1 MKYKI
6 ISYNLLNSNLNYRL
20 NDNKLFVFHNG
31 LSFSKSNIDI
41 NLDLIIDNEGNID
54 NSLNIKIEKIDSD
67 TYKIKYADLSY
78 ELVDILFY
86 YLDDNN
92 IRQYVAKEDVTIK
105 PDGTLEY
112 NGHIVKTYYK
122 NDNGYILTGDYT
134 DFINSNN
141 IDLRNEELINLEQ
154 EVINI
159 NGTIKDLEYQNSE
172 YGKVFD
178 IDYILYND
186 YEKNIEQLQYD
197 NLNLQVQFNENIKN
211 STNSFYTY
219 KHQYYTKTKKRIQ
232 KAWGPISTTQAQ
244 DLVDQYLYDDTN
256 GALMEMN
263 NLAGYYSPGNNEYS
277 GLNAGHK
284 AAKYY
289 EFLFMQDIESIN
301 KELSYYNDYIEQST
315 WINQKSIN
323 QNNKTIKEKQN
334 LLLAK
339 KNILE
344 QRYNTIRNTY
354 YSSCIE
360 KNNHLL
366 DYYNKLKTKKEYE
379 LNQLKKQVP
388 IMFLIDSN
396 KKVIYGF
403 NEYNNLSII
412 FDKYNNQLL
421 FDFDTNNIKSITTD
435 DNKKIE
441 LKYNSNNKLVSVIND
456 IGKNLKIEYEND
468 RVKSIINDNDITN
481 INYVDNRIFEIIDNS
496 NIGYRLYYNNDDY
509 IDEIEKYNTNAEYKS
524 LCNYLY
530 NDNIITLID
539 KTKYVMDGSDFL
551 YSKYDYIFDNDNSL
565 LNEIE
570 YRNDE
575 IYNILGYEFDSNHC
589 NFTFNTNKNDDIIY
603 SKTNESFT
611 GIKTYNVSLPQI
623 IKTDYTLYA
632 ILEAE
637 SYSNINEYRTTAYCS
652 HTYNIS
658 NIKYE
663 IRINL
668 VYSNETIT
676 YGVSLNPD
684 IISKQLVAIPI
695 TLKEDING
703 KAIRPNSISIN
714 VDYSNNNGSCNII
727 NLKLAD
733 CSYQYIEYNMGI
745 SPKELWVNDIKY
757 PIIEDSIK
765 TGYVIKNNHIE
776 YEYNINELKEKEINY
791 ISYEKYDLSNNL
803 IETINENIENKYY
816 YDNNSNIIKII
827 DSKSNVIEYEYDD
840 KGNIIKEI
848 SYSKSDSS
856 NKIINE
862 SKYEENGSIK
872 SLSNELG
879 YYYKYK
885 DNYIETPS
893 GFIIDKNDSN
903 IKSDLLSHSNLI
915 KNGKLEQE
923 TSGDIKYS
931 YTYDEWGYESSLLIN
946 DNLYMRFQYNEYLGN
961 KYYVSKLNDNT
972 GYMKVTDSY
981 DKLLSIYKINNE
993 TEDLILNY
1001 NYDSSDNLISITD
1014 KDNNTIESYEYID
1027 NKLSKL
1033 TNDNYIKKYSN
1044 DIYLNT
1050 ISVSYDNDEYD
1061 YEYNN
1066 DNNLITLTHNDY
1078 EENIDYDSLK
1088 RIKELNSNII
1098 SNNYEYLNINNRSTN
1113 LVKIHKQKYNNKAI
1127 YNKFMYD
1134 KCGNIIKS
1142 EINHNENTYHYDGL
1156 NRIIRWDSKE
1166 FNHTYTYSYD
1176 ENNNIISKGIHD
1188 YSNNDILLNSEYI
1201 DYNYDKDNK
1210 LLSYSNNEIIYDN
1223 TLRPINYKNNIL
1235 EWDNNKL
1242 IRYGN
1247 NYYEYDYNGL
1257 RIKKIT
1263 SNKEIKYIR
1272 DGNKLLKE
1280 VITTG
1285 NSINGQIDNASNIS
1299 NSISTITYN
1308 YGASGIIGFTIN
1320 SNNQSKDYYYI
1331 KNIYNDVVEV
1341 IDEDYN
1347 IYAKYSYDIFGK
1359 CNIIINVD
1367 NIANINPIRYRS
1379 YYYDNESNLYYL
1391 NTRYY
1396 DPDTMRF
1403 ISLDSVEYKD
1413 YNTLGGLNLFVYCNN
1428 NPVMNV
1434 DPDGS
1439 FVISLSALIIGAI
1452 VGATLAF
1459 GTVAYLD
1466 YKDDGHIFNGSIK
1479 WYDYLGATLLG
1490 GVIGAIAG
1498 VAVGGIAGM
1507 SFTATIPTIGFVN
1520 AGGALSIGITG
1531 SVTLTVSGTQILTGV
1546 GLAGLS
1552 VMMAKKV
1559 GKYGGYKVNHNYP
1572 NDHQPAHVHVYGDDI
1587 HRGSHGIRVGIDGKP
1602 LEGEPELPSGAR
1614 KAVKKLLNDIIDALK
1629 PWIGWK

>member
-6 ISYNLLNSNLNYRL
+6 ISYNLVNSNLNYRL
-20 NDNKLFVFHNG
+20 NDNKLFIFHNG

-112 NGHIVKTYYK
+112 NGHVVKTYYK

-141 IDLRNEELINLEQ
+141 LDLRNEELINLEQ

-159 NGTIKDLEYQNSE
+159 NSTIRD
-172 YGKVFD
+172 
-178 IDYILYND
+178 ILY
-186 YEKNIEQLQYD
+186 Q
-197 NLNLQVQFNENIKN
+197 
-211 STNSFYTY
+211 
-219 KHQYYTKTKKRIQ
+219 
-232 KAWGPISTTQAQ
+232 
-244 DLVDQYLYDDTN
+244 
-256 GALMEMN
+256 
-263 NLAGYYSPGNNEYS
+263 NNEYNKFNDQDY
-277 GLNAGHK
+277 LNLLT
-284 AAKYY
+284 Y
-289 EFLFMQDIESIN
+289 ERNYNDSVLNVNRIQNNNGNNDTNNLNYKLNEAR
-301 KELSYYNDYIEQST
+301 KEYYNATHVIDKVVGGLIVNNNIFEFDENLHRPNYCGSNLATARYFEQRRLFSGKT
-315 WINQKSIN
+315 YSITSPDGTAYWTGQSANDDLMYLEDNVKKYQRDLEEALYSANNQLFHSYN
-323 QNNKTIKEKQN
+323 TYYNQQNNYNNKIK
-334 LLLAK
+334 
-339 KNILE
+339 ILM
-344 QRYNTIRNTY
+344 QAY

-360 KNNHLL
+360 RNNHLL

-481 INYVDNRIFEIIDNS
+481 INYVDDRIFEIIDNS

-509 IDEIEKYNTNAEYKS
+509 IDEIEKYNTNGDYKS

-589 NFTFNTNKNDDIIY
+589 NFIFNTNKNDDIIY

-623 IKTDYTLYA
+623 IKTDYALYA

-637 SYSNINEYRTTAYCS
+637 SYSYINEYRNTAYCS

-703 KAIRPNSISIN
+703 KAIRPNSITIN

-827 DSKSNVIEYEYDD
+827 DSKSNLIEYEYDD
-840 KGNIIKEI
+840 KGIIIKDI

-856 NKIINE
+856 NKIIN
-862 SKYEENGSIK
+862 
-872 SLSNELG
+872 
-879 YYYKYK
+879 
-885 DNYIETPS
+885 
-893 GFIIDKNDSN
+893 
-903 IKSDLLSHSNLI
+903 
-915 KNGKLEQE
+915 
-923 TSGDIKYS
+923 
-931 YTYDEWGYESSLLIN
+931 
-946 DNLYMRFQYNEYLGN
+946 
-961 KYYVSKLNDNT
+961 
-972 GYMKVTDSY
+972 
-981 DKLLSIYKINNE
+981 
-993 TEDLILNY
+993 
-1001 NYDSSDNLISITD
+1001 
-1014 KDNNTIESYEYID
+1014 
-1027 NKLSKL
+1027 
-1033 TNDNYIKKYSN
+1033 
-1044 DIYLNT
+1044 
-1050 ISVSYDNDEYD
+1050 
-1061 YEYNN
+1061 
-1066 DNNLITLTHNDY
+1066 
-1078 EENIDYDSLK
+1078 
-1088 RIKELNSNII
+1088 
-1098 SNNYEYLNINNRSTN
+1098 
-1113 LVKIHKQKYNNKAI
+1113 
-1127 YNKFMYD
+1127 
-1134 KCGNIIKS
+1134 
-1142 EINHNENTYHYDGL
+1142 
-1156 NRIIRWDSKE
+1156 
-1166 FNHTYTYSYD
+1166 
-1176 ENNNIISKGIHD
+1176 
-1188 YSNNDILLNSEYI
+1188 
-1201 DYNYDKDNK
+1201 
-1210 LLSYSNNEIIYDN
+1210 
-1223 TLRPINYKNNIL
+1223 
-1235 EWDNNKL
+1235 
-1242 IRYGN
+1242 
-1247 NYYEYDYNGL
+1247 
-1257 RIKKIT
+1257 
-1263 SNKEIKYIR
+1263 
-1272 DGNKLLKE
+1272 
-1280 VITTG
+1280 
-1285 NSINGQIDNASNIS
+1285 
-1299 NSISTITYN
+1299 
-1308 YGASGIIGFTIN
+1308 
-1320 SNNQSKDYYYI
+1320 
-1331 KNIYNDVVEV
+1331 
-1341 IDEDYN
+1341 
-1347 IYAKYSYDIFGK
+1347 
-1359 CNIIINVD
+1359 
-1367 NIANINPIRYRS
+1367 
-1379 YYYDNESNLYYL
+1379 
-1391 NTRYY
+1391 
-1396 DPDTMRF
+1396 
-1403 ISLDSVEYKD
+1403 
-1413 YNTLGGLNLFVYCNN
+1413 
-1428 NPVMNV
+1428 
-1434 DPDGS
+1434 
-1439 FVISLSALIIGAI
+1439 
-1452 VGATLAF
+1452 
-1459 GTVAYLD
+1459 
-1466 YKDDGHIFNGSIK
+1466 
-1479 WYDYLGATLLG
+1479 
-1490 GVIGAIAG
+1490 
-1498 VAVGGIAGM
+1498 
-1507 SFTATIPTIGFVN
+1507 
-1520 AGGALSIGITG
+1520 
-1531 SVTLTVSGTQILTGV
+1531 
-1546 GLAGLS
+1546 
-1552 VMMAKKV
+1552 
-1559 GKYGGYKVNHNYP
+1559 
-1572 NDHQPAHVHVYGDDI
+1572 
-1587 HRGSHGIRVGIDGKP
+1587 
-1602 LEGEPELPSGAR
+1602 
-1614 KAVKKLLNDIIDALK
+1614 
-1629 PWIGWK
+1629 